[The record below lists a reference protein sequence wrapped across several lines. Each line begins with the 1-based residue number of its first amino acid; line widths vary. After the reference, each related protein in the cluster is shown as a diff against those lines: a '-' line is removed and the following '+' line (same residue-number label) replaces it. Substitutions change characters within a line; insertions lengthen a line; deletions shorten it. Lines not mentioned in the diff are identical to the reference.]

1 MKLKLSRSPIWIAV
15 DIALLEKMQ
24 VMLTFPSPITLFF
37 RMQNSTTVQS
47 APNGTAI
54 NYRIQIKVMCSVLI
68 LFYDKYKYKRFTQN
82 LTDSLCLSLKVE
94 ADLGYSCSL
103 LLVSL
108 PPNQSFFLSF
118 LKKANTA
125 QHRGESEGQTL
136 LTQPKNQ
143 SQRRKPRR
151 RGEPLLC
158 FSL

>member
-103 LLVSL
+103 SSWFPSL
-108 PPNQSFFLSF
+108 PIKASFFHFSR
-118 LKKANTA
+118 KPT

-136 LTQPKNQ
+136 LTQPKNL

>member
-68 LFYDKYKYKRFTQN
+68 LFYAKYKYKRFTQN

-94 ADLGYSCSL
+94 ADLGYSCS
-103 LLVSL
+103 
-108 PPNQSFFLSF
+108 
-118 LKKANTA
+118 
-125 QHRGESEGQTL
+125 
-136 LTQPKNQ
+136 
-143 SQRRKPRR
+143 
-151 RGEPLLC
+151 
-158 FSL
+158 

>member
-82 LTDSLCLSLKVE
+82 LTDSLCFSLKVE

-103 LLVSL
+103 SSWF
-108 PPNQSFFLSF
+108 PPSQSKLLSF
-118 LKKANTA
+118 ISQES
-125 QHRGESEGQTL
+125 QHSTGERAKVRLCSPN
-136 LTQPKNQ
+136 PKT
-143 SQRRKPRR
+143 
-151 RGEPLLC
+151 
-158 FSL
+158 